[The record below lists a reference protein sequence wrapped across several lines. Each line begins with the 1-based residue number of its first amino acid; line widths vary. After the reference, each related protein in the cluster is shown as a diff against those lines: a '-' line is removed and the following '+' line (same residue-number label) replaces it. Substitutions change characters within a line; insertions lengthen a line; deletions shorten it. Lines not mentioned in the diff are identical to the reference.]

1 MPRIVCNINTSQIP
15 VQQNNLSLFMAYNT
29 IHMDTERVWGYSII
43 SAALSKYTQIPFC
56 YLHFS
61 SRTSSCHCYAKK
73 SVHRALPPPSLLS
86 SAFHILSTNV
96 CSSYQ
101 DTKTTLLCPLQAP
114 ETISADC
121 KWDA

>member
-1 MPRIVCNINTSQIP
+1 VPRIVCNINTSQIP
-15 VQQNNLSLFMAYNT
+15 VQQNNLHLFMVYNT
-29 IHMDTERVWGYSII
+29 IHMDTEQVWGDSVTF
-43 SAALSKYTQIPFC
+43 AALSKLSC
-56 YLHFS
+56 YLQFNNIA
-61 SRTSSCHCYAKK
+61 SSCHCNGKK
-73 SVHRALPPPSLLS
+73 SVHRALPPPSLLP

-114 ETISADC
+114 QTISADC